1 MSFSDCRWK
10 LLGTVM
16 EKLVALSFFLC
27 LTWSKASGDLHNGE
41 AFITYA
47 TDDDYR
53 CKRFDFDPSSKATND
68 VHIQLR
74 LRLFAYN
81 AAVSW
86 IESVSKVGFTGCVT
100 VSGPV
105 DQALTIY
112 MTWIAFEPADVNRVG
127 IARVNN
133 VPFWT
138 TGSKCIAVLTDSQF
152 NTPPSLVFLTVIHTN
167 PLKNVHDAASI
178 WAEEVTATEFKVC
191 LRELKNFDGIHENIR
206 VNILALSSVPS
217 TWPIPIGG
225 AINFPNNII
234 QTETT
239 KYSFCK
245 QITFSKPFYRK
256 PDIVTTAEHDK
267 NIIDPENNAISEW
280 TRSVTKTQLEVC
292 LKDIQRYDASHDP
305 ITVNYMAIGY
315 IDPCYQVDCGPYK
328 YCQVNEAD
336 MTYSCVC
343 NNCTS
348 SSSKDSYSQQ
358 VCDSDRVTHNSRC
371 ELDREICLG
380 NTNATWVHDGPC
392 PPFVLERG
400 RVALHLNTTDVEC
413 KQVTFKP
420 TSFQSNEGKINVQT
434 SINYFNSTASFVH
447 DAAVTWVE
455 SVTHLNFKLC
465 ALKAGRAERLTPD
478 NGLTF
483 VDYIAIQESPAGAA
497 AGHLRMPMKWW
508 DGTTCETLKFEQ
520 GLFTKAPYVF
530 ITAEH
535 SVLGQKH
542 DAATLWVENI
552 SSQEFKACL
561 REMQNFD
568 GLHEN
573 ITVNWI
579 AYESLENAAKLNT
592 NQQIVD
598 FPNDESPKEDY
609 HNAFCQD
616 EQLPGVYSKVP
627 TIIISSGHISGQ
639 GFSDR
644 LIPEFNSIASWVE
657 AINTTY
663 YRLCV
668 KEIHK
673 PNGYD
678 PVKVTTLIIGS

>member
-1 MSFSDCRWK
+1 MK
-10 LLGTVM
+10 ILI
-16 EKLVALSFFLC
+16 ALSLTLFFYLSV
-27 LTWSKASGDLHNGE
+27 TPSSGKLHNGV
-41 AFITYA
+41 AFITYSA
-47 TDDDYR
+47 DDDYR
-53 CKRFDFDPSSKATND
+53 CKRFDFDPSSKATDN
-68 VHIQLR
+68 VHVQLR
-74 LRLFAYN
+74 LRLLAYN
-81 AAVSW
+81 VAVSW
-86 IESVSKVGFTGCVT
+86 IESVSKVGASLSHFVCSFTACIT
-100 VSGPV
+100 VSGPIN
-105 DQALTIY
+105 QPLTIY
-112 MTWIAFEPADVNRVG
+112 LTWIAFESDDVNGVG
-127 IARVNN
+127 LARANN
-133 VPFWT
+133 IPFWT
-138 TGSKCIAVLTDSQF
+138 TGSQCIDVRTG
-152 NTPPSLVFLTVIHTN
+152 NTFSSAPSLVFLTVIHID
-167 PLKNVHDAASI
+167 PPKNVHDATSI
-178 WAEEVTATEFKVC
+178 WAEEVTTSQFKVC

-217 TWPIPIGG
+217 AWPIPLGDEI
-225 AINFPNNII
+225 IFPNNII
-234 QTETT
+234 PGLSTE
-239 KYSFCK
+239 YSFCK
-245 QITFSKPFYRK
+245 QITFPKPFYST

-267 NIIDPENNAISEW
+267 DTIEPDNNAISEW
-280 TRSVTKTQLEVC
+280 ARSVSKTQLEVC

-305 ITVNYMAIGY
+305 ITVNYMAIGN
-315 IDPCYQVDCGPYK
+315 IDPCYQIDCGPYK

-336 MTYSCVC
+336 MTYSCIC

-348 SSSKDSYSQQ
+348 SSSKNSYSQQ
-358 VCDSDRVTHNSRC
+358 VCDSNGVTHNSRC

-400 RVALHLNTTDVEC
+400 RVALRMNTTDVQC
-413 KQVTFKP
+413 KTVHFKP

-455 SVTHLNFKLC
+455 SVTYLNFKLC
-465 ALKAGRAERLTPD
+465 ALKAGRAERPTPD
-478 NGLTF
+478 DGLTF
-483 VDYIAIQESPAGAA
+483 VDYVAIQESPAGAA

-508 DGTTCETLKFEQ
+508 DGTTCEKLDFQQ
-520 GLFTKAPYVF
+520 GLFTKAPFVF
-530 ITAEH
+530 LTAEH

-542 DAATLWVENI
+542 DAATLWVENVN
-552 SSQEFKACL
+552 SKGFEACL

-579 AYESLENAAKLNT
+579 AYESLQNAAKLKT
-592 NQQIVD
+592 NQQVVD

-616 EQLPGVYSKVP
+616 EQLPSAYSTVP
-627 TIIISSGHISGQ
+627 TIIISSGHISQ
-639 GFSDR
+639 GLSDR

-657 AINTTY
+657 SINTTY

-678 PVKVTTLIIGS
+678 PVKVTTLVIGS

>member
-1 MSFSDCRWK
+1 MK
-10 LLGTVM
+10 VLLP
-16 EKLVALSFFLC
+16 LS
-27 LTWSKASGDLHNGE
+27 LTLIFYISVTPSLGKLHNGV
-41 AFITYA
+41 AFITYSA
-47 TDDDYR
+47 DDDYR
-53 CKRFDFDPSSKATND
+53 CKRFDFDPSSKATDN
-68 VHIQLR
+68 VHVQLR
-74 LRLFAYN
+74 LRLSAYN
-81 AAVSW
+81 VALSW
-86 IESVSKVGFTGCVT
+86 IESVSKVGFTACIT
-100 VSGPV
+100 VSGPIN
-105 DQALTIY
+105 QPLTIY
-112 MTWIAFEPADVNRVG
+112 LTWIAFESADVNGVG
-127 IARVNN
+127 LARASNI
-133 VPFWT
+133 PFWT
-138 TGSKCIAVLTDSQF
+138 TGSQCIDIRTG
-152 NTPPSLVFLTVIHTN
+152 NTFSSAPSLVFLTVIHTD
-167 PLKNVHDAASI
+167 PPKNVHDATSI
-178 WAEEVTATEFKVC
+178 WAEEVTTSQFKVC

-217 TWPIPIGG
+217 AWPIPIGDE
-225 AINFPNNII
+225 IIFPNNII
-234 QTETT
+234 PGLSTE
-239 KYSFCK
+239 YSFCK
-245 QITFSKPFYRK
+245 QITFPKPFYST

-267 NIIDPENNAISEW
+267 DTIEPDNNAISEW
-280 TRSVTKTQLEVC
+280 ARSVSKTQLEVC

-305 ITVNYMAIGY
+305 ITVNYMAIGN
-315 IDPCYQVDCGPYK
+315 IDPCYQIDCGPDK

-336 MTYSCVC
+336 MTYSCIC

-348 SSSKDSYSQQ
+348 SSSKNSYSQQ
-358 VCDSDRVTHNSRC
+358 VCDSNGVTHNSRC

-400 RVALHLNTTDVEC
+400 RVALRMNTTDVQC
-413 KQVTFKP
+413 KTVHFKP

-455 SVTHLNFKLC
+455 SVTYLNFKLC

-478 NGLTF
+478 DGLTF
-483 VDYIAIQESPAGAA
+483 VDYVAIQESPAGAA

-508 DGTTCETLKFEQ
+508 DGTTCEKLDFEQ
-520 GLFTKAPYVF
+520 GLFTKAPFVF
-530 ITAEH
+530 LTAEH

-542 DAATLWVENI
+542 DAATLWVENVN
-552 SSQEFKACL
+552 SKGFEACL

-579 AYESLENAAKLNT
+579 AYESLQNAAKLKA

-598 FPNDESPKEDY
+598 FPNDESPKEEY

-616 EQLPGVYSKVP
+616 EQLPSAYSTVP
-627 TIIISSGHISGQ
+627 TIIISSGHMSQ
-639 GFSDR
+639 GLLDR

-657 AINTTY
+657 SINTTY

-678 PVKVTTLIIGS
+678 PVKVTTLVIGS